1 MKKRIKIAVVDDQRL
16 FRKGLISLISEFDE
30 LDVIIDASGGREL
43 IEMMKIKKPDVVL
56 LDIQMPEMDG
66 ILVAEHLQYYY
77 PEIKVLILSMNNDE
91 GLILHLLE
99 RGARGF
105 LLKDNDIVTVVDA
118 IFAVIENGYYF
129 NDRVS
134 KAMVR
139 ELVGTK
145 QISPIFNITNFS
157 EREIEI
163 IKLICQELTNKEIA
177 TKLFISK
184 RTVDGHKEKILRKI
198 NAKNAI
204 GIVMFAVK
212 NNLLG

>member
-1 MKKRIKIAVVDDQRL
+1 
-16 FRKGLISLISEFDE
+16 
-30 LDVIIDASGGREL
+30 
-43 IEMMKIKKPDVVL
+43 
-56 LDIQMPEMDG
+56 
-66 ILVAEHLQYYY
+66 
-77 PEIKVLILSMNNDE
+77 
-91 GLILHLLE
+91 E